1 VYVPAPAVTA
11 DLPARFGAAA
21 LAALDAHAGSPAAFA
36 ALVGVPAEL
45 ADGVWDRVRATLA
58 TRPVQDL
65 RVDLEDGY
73 GRHPD
78 AAEDAAAA
86 GAGDALAALLRRP
99 DAPFCFGI
107 RCKALE
113 PATRARGLRSL
124 TLFCTA
130 LVSELGPDSTALAG
144 LRVTVPKVMA
154 VAHVE
159 AMVLVAAHLETQ
171 LGMTPG
177 TVRLE
182 LQIEQPQA
190 VVAADGTVPLGPM
203 IAAGAGRVVGLHY
216 GTYDYSAALGVP
228 AADQSLDHPVAEAAK
243 AVLQIAAAGTG
254 VDVSDGSTNLL
265 PVGDGDAVRA
275 AWALHARLVRHGLRR
290 GIAQGWDLHP
300 AQLPTRY
307 ATVYAFHRAALPAA
321 TARLRA
327 YVAGAAGGTLDEPA
341 TAQALAGALLRGLDC
356 GALTPGEV
364 TAGCGLDR
372 PALLRLVRR
381 QA

>member
-1 VYVPAPAVTA
+1 
-11 DLPARFGAAA
+11 
-21 LAALDAHAGSPAAFA
+21 
-36 ALVGVPAEL
+36 
-45 ADGVWDRVRATLA
+45 
-58 TRPVQDL
+58 
-65 RVDLEDGY
+65 
-73 GRHPD
+73 
-78 AAEDAAAA
+78 
-86 GAGDALAALLRRP
+86 
-99 DAPFCFGI
+99 
-107 RCKALE
+107 
-113 PATRARGLRSL
+113 
-124 TLFCTA
+124 
-130 LVSELGPDSTALAG
+130 
-144 LRVTVPKVMA
+144 VTVPKVMA

-171 LGMTPG
+171 LGLTPG